1 MSLKEDIYLG
11 KSLKFPI
18 SIDQFGKAETVG
30 GRESVA
36 QSILD
41 LLETPFRDSFFVPER
56 GSRLEELTFEP
67 NDNILK
73 PLLRT
78 FIFEVIK
85 TWEKRVDPI
94 SIDFEFLPDQSL
106 VNCSLQVRIKQ
117 SNEIESLIWPF
128 YRELTF

>member
-30 GRESVA
+30 GRESVS

-94 SIDFEFLPDQSL
+94 SIDFEFLPEEAL

-117 SNEIESLIWPF
+117 SNEIESLIFPF